1 MVKCPECGKEVENNN
16 FCGNCGAEIIK
27 KNVCSNCGIQLD
39 DKTVFCPNC
48 GKKINDDS
56 QEEENTG
63 DDESNEETTTEID
76 ESEKENS
83 QKDTEDK
90 EEDSQEN
97 TSTENNEEN
106 TEDEEKESQEDTS
119 TENNEENTENEEEK
133 LTDTDKKLCPY
144 CNTKIEDDEVIFC
157 PECGKSIE
165 IDKQSL
171 KGIKNTIEFK
181 KLIIFTLISIGL
193 TFLLSLVFSYIF
205 GMIGPG
211 DYYPIGFVISIILI
225 VGIFGSFK
233 EVINGGLLGLITG
246 LVIGILST
254 YIVELSCGFKFSYM
268 MLYGYGSVILT
279 VLGLIM
285 GIISSQSLR
294 NSVKKLIDVEKI
306 F

>member
-1 MVKCPECGKEVENNN
+1 MWSWNY
-16 FCGNCGAEIIK
+16 K

-39 DKTVFCPNC
+39 DNNVFCPNC

-90 EEDSQEN
+90 E
-97 TSTENNEEN
+97 
-106 TEDEEKESQEDTS
+106 KESQEDTS
-119 TENNEENTENEEEK
+119 TENNEENTDDEKEK
-133 LTDTDKKLCPY
+133 LRDGDKKLCPY

>member
-39 DKTVFCPNC
+39 DNNVFCPNC

-97 TSTENNEEN
+97 TSTENNKEN

-225 VGIFGSFK
+225 VGIFGSFRDL
-233 EVINGGLLGLITG
+233 INGGLLGIING
-246 LVIGILST
+246 
-254 YIVELSCGFKFSYM
+254 M
-268 MLYGYGSVILT
+268 
-279 VLGLIM
+279 VLGLFAAFIVEM
-285 GIISSQSLR
+285 CNGYSFSYELLSGYGAVIFTIFGLIVGIISSKYLR
-294 NSVKKLIDVEKI
+294 KRIVKHIDVENL

>member
-39 DKTVFCPNC
+39 DNNVFCPNC

-119 TENNEENTENEEEK
+119 TENNEEEK

-246 LVIGILST
+246 LIIGILST

>member
-1 MVKCPECGKEVENNN
+1 
-16 FCGNCGAEIIK
+16 
-27 KNVCSNCGIQLD
+27 
-39 DKTVFCPNC
+39 
-48 GKKINDDS
+48 
-56 QEEENTG
+56 
-63 DDESNEETTTEID
+63 
-76 ESEKENS
+76 
-83 QKDTEDK
+83 
-90 EEDSQEN
+90 
-97 TSTENNEEN
+97 
-106 TEDEEKESQEDTS
+106 
-119 TENNEENTENEEEK
+119 
-133 LTDTDKKLCPY
+133 
-144 CNTKIEDDEVIFC
+144 
-157 PECGKSIE
+157 
-165 IDKQSL
+165 
-171 KGIKNTIEFK
+171 
-181 KLIIFTLISIGL
+181 
-193 TFLLSLVFSYIF
+193 
-205 GMIGPG
+205 MIGPG